1 MLKDKITNSRKVFRR
16 INDDLNY
23 IIQLTDNMEARQ
35 VAARLIVINEE
46 ISDGVELLIKKNN
59 KDVKRQDLR

>member
-59 KDVKRQDLR
+59 KDAKRQDLC